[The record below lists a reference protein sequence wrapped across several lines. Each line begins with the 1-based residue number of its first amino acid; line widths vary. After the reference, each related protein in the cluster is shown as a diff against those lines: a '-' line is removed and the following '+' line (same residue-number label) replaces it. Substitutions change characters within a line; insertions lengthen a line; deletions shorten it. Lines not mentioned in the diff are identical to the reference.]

1 MMKAGSPERARAL
14 LESTLS
20 HAEELGLSEG
30 QIATLSRFYWGA
42 RAGQLESDIIS
53 DIISV
58 LSPDQLRVALGY
70 FLESSEEPETV
81 GVAPET
87 VDALVV
93 KSLDKIT
100 KDRSVVEVELATK
113 VADRLITWSKTFGF
127 FVAVPVAILLLILS
141 LFGISK
147 FEDARKAAEQADKV
161 LQQAEARSTAL
172 EKAGN
177 KISEQIDRV
186 QQVAQ
191 ENERKLGE
199 LAQRQE
205 KTERSVQELLG
216 GLSAGFET
224 GNKGPGFVF
233 GGTGGKSY
241 GTWGMNQQNAGRF
254 VTQPAFPWHREF
266 EGLAP
271 GSPEFDAAWRALG
284 DRESAGFKEAQRVF
298 VQKAV
303 YDPVAEK
310 LKELDDLD
318 LNTRS
323 RALQDVVF
331 AVGVLVGPQVLLIQ
345 QACQKLREQGKW
357 NLSDQG
363 FDEALIRQIYQVLSD
378 RMPQFRS
385 IFERQTKVALTE
397 LTNEQRPAEPRN

>member
-1 MMKAGSPERARAL
+1 
-14 LESTLS
+14 
-20 HAEELGLSEG
+20 
-30 QIATLSRFYWGA
+30 
-42 RAGQLESDIIS
+42 
-53 DIISV
+53 V
-58 LSPDQLRVALGY
+58 LSPEQLRVAIGY
-70 FLESSEEPETV
+70 FLESSEEPLAV

-100 KDRSVVEVELATK
+100 KERSVVEVELATK

-147 FEDARKAAEQADKV
+147 FEDARRAAEQADKV

-224 GNKGPGFVF
+224 GNRGPGIVF
-233 GGTGGKSY
+233 GGPGVKSY
-241 GTWGMNQQNAGRF
+241 GTWGMNQQNAGRL
-254 VTQPAFPWHREF
+254 VTQPDFPWHQEF

-271 GSPEFDAAWRALG
+271 GSPEFNAAWRALG

-318 LNTRS
+318 LKTRS

-331 AVGVLVGPQVLLIQ
+331 AVGVLVGPQALLIQ

-385 IFERQTKVALTE
+385 TFERQTKAALAE
-397 LTNEQRPAEPRN
+397 LTNEQGPAEPRK